1 MSVESK
7 CRGLDCPVSSVGG
20 AIRKVL
26 ALTPTSESPTR
37 SGPAVLIAS
46 GFFFV
51 RFVSK
56 FLFKTGFCRFS
67 ALAVFGIVDAP
78 SGMG

>member
-7 CRGLDCPVSSVGG
+7 CRGLDSPVSSVGG

-37 SGPAVLIAS
+37 SGPAVLI
-46 GFFFV
+46 GFFFG
-51 RFVSK
+51 RFVGK
-56 FLFKTGFCRFS
+56 FLFKTGFFHFS
-67 ALAVFGIVDAP
+67 AVAVFSIVDAP